1 MTGPFFYLYDHVEKA
16 GIRYVSFQGETTRFD
31 LAIIQTAQ
39 FYGKSLVLD
48 LQGKN
53 YAIIGEDDLNED
65 GYLEYAFSIS
75 TEHAAELKVF
85 LLQII

>member
-1 MTGPFFYLYDHVEKA
+1 MEPFFYLYDHVEKA

-31 LAIIQTAQ
+31 LAIIQTSQ
-39 FYGKSLVLD
+39 FYGKLLVLD

-65 GYLEYAFSIS
+65 GYLEYAFSLS
-75 TEHAAELKVF
+75 SDHARELRTF
-85 LLQII
+85 LTQVL